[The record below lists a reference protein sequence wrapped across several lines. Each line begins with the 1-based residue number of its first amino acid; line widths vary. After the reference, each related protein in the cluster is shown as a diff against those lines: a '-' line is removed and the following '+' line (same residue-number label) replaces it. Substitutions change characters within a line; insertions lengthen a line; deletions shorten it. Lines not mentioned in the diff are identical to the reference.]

1 MNRPALQLD
10 FVAHRRRPRA
20 LAALLLVAG
29 AAAVASVG
37 LQVVDDRNA
46 MAGVELHLARAAAL
60 ERRVAPVT
68 GDTATVEFAIK
79 AAAELRTPWAG
90 MLADLEQASVASKD
104 DVALL
109 VIEPDPVL
117 HKVRVLAEART
128 LAAALAYVQRL
139 QNSGSLRNALLE
151 SHEIRTDEAE
161 RPVRVQITA
170 AWQPGAKA
178 T

>member
-1 MNRPALQLD
+1 VNRLPLQLD
-10 FVAHRRRPRA
+10 FVARRRRPRA
-20 LAALLLVAG
+20 LATLLLTAG
-29 AAAVASVG
+29 VVAVAWVG
-37 LQVVDDRNA
+37 LQVRDDRNA
-46 MAGVELHLARAAAL
+46 LAGVDLHLARAAAL
-60 ERRVAPVT
+60 ARRVAPAT
-68 GDTATVEFAIK
+68 GDTATVEFAFK
-79 AAAELRTPWAG
+79 ATAELRTPWAG

-109 VIEPDPVL
+109 VVEPDPVL

-170 AWQPGAKA
+170 VWQQDAKA